1 MRAVPSMSDSDAL
14 AVTEDRASTDPAAL
28 SFGPRLAHARET
40 LSLSVNDIAA
50 RLRLS
55 PKQVM
60 AIESENLE
68 ALPGPAFLRGF
79 VRNYAKEVRLD
90 PVPLIA
96 ALNRMLEPAA
106 TVDLPAQE
114 RSPLIHAAER
124 ERFSRAFVITAAVG
138 ALLIFAAVG
147 WFSNSR
153 SRPDTSSVGSQ
164 SATAVVATLTSPVL
178 TASAAAA
185 ATAKAQEQPEASS
198 SVTELNIA
206 PPPRRTDG
214 GEAPAPVSSTAIEP
228 TALHLSFREISWVE
242 VKQEDGTVLMSQN
255 NPAGTE
261 QVVRGKPPYR
271 VVIGNASTVSLAYGG
286 KTIDLKPLTSADN
299 VARLTVH

>member
-1 MRAVPSMSDSDAL
+1 MSDGDEL
-14 AVTEDRASTDPAAL
+14 AVTEDRASIDPAAL

-90 PVPLIA
+90 PVPLID
-96 ALNRMLEPAA
+96 ALNRMLEPAT
-106 TVDLPAQE
+106 TVELPAQE

-153 SRPDTSSVGSQ
+153 SRPDTSRVGSQ
-164 SATAVVATLTSPVL
+164 GATALVATLNAPAL

-185 ATAKAQEQPEASS
+185 KAPEQPEASS
-198 SVTELNIA
+198 SVAGLNTA
-206 PPPRRTDG
+206 PPRPAAG
-214 GEAPAPVSSTAIEP
+214 NEAPAPVSSAAIEP

-242 VKQEDGTVLMSQN
+242 VTQEDGTVLMSQN